1 MAKENTEYDDL
12 PQALIAEDHP
22 GFSFIWLVPLVA
34 LVIGI
39 ALIYKEY
46 SSLGPSIQIQFQSA
60 EGIEPKKTEIK
71 YRDVVIGKVKA
82 VQFSQGLSHVMVDAQ
97 LNKEMEALLSPTT
110 RFWVVRPRI
119 GATGASGISTLFSGV
134 YIAVDPGNG
143 SGYEES
149 FVGLEEPPKILSD
162 AKGRLF
168 RLRANTLGSITVG
181 SPVYHRQIQVGE
193 VTGYHLVPD
202 ADYVALDVFINAPN
216 DTLVRRNTRFWNVSG
231 MDVEM
236 SGSGFKVELES
247 LTALL
252 AGGVAFDS
260 ALTLGDDQPASE
272 NTVFQLY
279 DSRTE
284 SQKKTGQLSLP
295 YVLYF
300 DDSVRGLTVGSSVEF
315 RGIPVG
321 KVLDISLEENAADGL
336 VRIAVL
342 VGLEPELVPFRNMDA
357 TLDQEGRKEFFH
369 NTLEKLVAKGLRARL
384 MTGNLL
390 TGQLIV
396 DMDFDSEAST
406 TSIDYSGRYPIL
418 PTTPGSLSSITN
430 SLVVILGKLKRLPL
444 EEMGDHFL
452 KVSKG
457 LDALVNEGSLSNSA
471 ERLSQ
476 VLQHADEILSVVS
489 DQTTPLMNEITRL
502 STDARSMGQQ
512 AEQTLGELA
521 KATSDQSGMGR
532 ELINTMRELSAAARA
547 VRGVADYL
555 ERHPES
561 LLQGKKR

>member
-502 STDARSMGQQ
+502 STDARSMVQQ